1 MKKCLQLPKITVDD
15 GVFTESIRDFSFP
28 LLSLEVAAMLALCK
42 HQKVEIQ
49 EGCMGVVLAEL
60 P

>member
-1 MKKCLQLPKITVDD
+1 MMEFSQ
-15 GVFTESIRDFSFP
+15 SIRDFSFP
-28 LLSLEVAAMLALCK
+28 LLSLEVAAMLALYK